1 MLSEKVNW
9 LEIQSEYING
19 HISYRKLAEKHGISF
34 NTLKDR
40 AVADKWFEKKKEQH
54 NKIEIKTQQ
63 KSADKLAEREANRL
77 LRISNAADR
86 LLAKIEEA
94 TEQLDQFIITNR
106 VKQKEVE
113 YEYGEAGYGKVKKET
128 IKEGE
133 NRKVIKADHLDRA
146 GLKQL
151 TSALKDLR
159 DIHFTQEEE
168 KPQETPNISINI
180 RAATPD
186 DIESEE
192 DEH

>member
-1 MLSEKVNW
+1 MLSEKNNW
-9 LEIQSEYING
+9 LEIQNEYING

-63 KSADKLAEREANRL
+63 KSAEKLAEKEANRL
-77 LRISNAADR
+77 MRISNAADR
-86 LLAKIEEA
+86 LLEKIEEA
-94 TEQLDQFIITNR
+94 TEQLDQFIITNKVR
-106 VKQKEVE
+106 QKEIE

-128 IKEGE
+128 VKEGE
-133 NRKVIKADHLDRA
+133 NRKVIKADHLDRM

-159 DIHFTQEEE
+159 DIQFKQEEE
-168 KPQETPNISINI
+168 KPQDSPNINI
-180 RAATPD
+180 TVMAATPEDMEGD
-186 DIESEE
+186 DE
-192 DEH
+192 